1 MNALVSFI
9 QVKIRHSL
17 PPRILR
23 TAVSIFICA
32 GLFLSLPAQLH
43 AETSAPAADT
53 AAAKQTSASGISAD
67 AAGSADLSAGSS
79 SGTDVQ
85 GSSTNSSADAAAEES
100 ASPRAWPEP
109 QEVSAEG
116 AILIDADTGAILYQK
131 NMNEHLYPASITK
144 MMTVLLAAEK
154 LDPTDTVTMS
164 EEAVHSVPADGSNIG
179 LDVGETI
186 TVEQAL
192 YGIMVGSANEAAAA
206 IAEKTAGSVA
216 AFADL
221 MNEKAK
227 ELGCT
232 GTHFVNANGLHDK
245 DHYTTPHDMA
255 LIARAFFDNP
265 LCLRI
270 GNTPS
275 YHFSATATQ
284 PDDFTIRNK
293 HALITGETP
302 CEGVIGGKTGYH
314 QYAGETLVTGCERGG
329 IRLICVVMKEESP
342 NQFTDSA
349 ALLNWG
355 YANFTEWN
363 IAENETRFSVSRASF
378 FDGGRCLLGD
388 SGPAFALSP
397 DARITLPVGT
407 SFSDLTGRLVYST
420 DAETDDT
427 CVSPD
432 DLGASEDTATASATT
447 ASTGTA
453 SESASGAEKT
463 AADSSVSTPD
473 ASEAASGAEQ
483 STADSTGSIA
493 SGASEGTTDAE
504 QSDAIK
510 QTTPAIAS
518 LVYSWQ
524 GRTVGSANLYLLT
537 SAAEQSDT
545 ASEKADTAGESG
557 SATPKSDTSGDKA
570 GTKQAAGAWTGQE
583 TDAPVSRVKVY
594 FASMVKINDAGTI
607 YINIRRILLFTAAVS
622 AAVIMLLLLF
632 SYLASF
638 NRPERVHQERRQRQ
652 RRHKSRDYLPHNDYL
667 KYDTLEGEDNLYYE
681 NDRWSESGP
690 GSYADTGSG
699 TGSYRSGSYSSGS
712 ARSGS
717 GERLDMGPLD
727 SGGYTGVD
735 NTGDH
740 DS

>member
-1 MNALVSFI
+1 M
-9 QVKIRHSL
+9 
-17 PPRILR
+17 
-23 TAVSIFICA
+23 
-32 GLFLSLPAQLH
+32 
-43 AETSAPAADT
+43 PAADN
-53 AAAKQTSASGISAD
+53 AAAKQTSASGISSD
-67 AAGSADLSAGSS
+67 AADSADLSAGSS

-144 MMTVLLAAEK
+144 MMTVLLAAER
-154 LDPTDTVTMS
+154 LDPSDTVTMS

-216 AFADL
+216 AFANL

-407 SFSDLTGRLVYST
+407 SFSDLTGRLVYAT
-420 DAETDDT
+420 DAEADDT

-432 DLGASEDTATASATT
+432 DLGVSEDTATASATA

-453 SESASGAEKT
+453 SKS
-463 AADSSVSTPD
+463 
-473 ASEAASGAEQ
+473 ASGAEQ
-483 STADSTGSIA
+483 SAADSNDSIA
-493 SGASEGTTDAE
+493 SGTSEGTIDAE

-537 SAAEQSDT
+537 SAADQSGAT
-545 ASEKADTAGESG
+545 SEKADTAGESG

-583 TDAPVSRVKVY
+583 TDAPVSRVKAY

-638 NRPERVHQERRQRQ
+638 NRPERVHQERRQRK

>member
-1 MNALVSFI
+1 MSFI

-293 HALITGETP
+293 HALITEETP

-407 SFSDLTGRLVYST
+407 SFSDLTGRLVYSS

-432 DLGASEDTATASATT
+432 DLGVSEDTATVSATT
-447 ASTGTA
+447 ASTVTA
-453 SESASGAEKT
+453 SESASGAKQT
-463 AADSSVSTPD
+463 A
-473 ASEAASGAEQ
+473 
-483 STADSTGSIA
+483 ADSTGSIA

-545 ASEKADTAGESG
+545 ASEKADTAGEPG

-570 GTKQAAGAWTGQE
+570 GTKQAVGARTGQE
-583 TDAPVSRVKVY
+583 TDAPVSRINAY

-735 NTGDH
+735 NTGEH

>member
-1 MNALVSFI
+1 M
-9 QVKIRHSL
+9 
-17 PPRILR
+17 
-23 TAVSIFICA
+23 
-32 GLFLSLPAQLH
+32 
-43 AETSAPAADT
+43 PAADN
-53 AAAKQTSASGISAD
+53 AAAKQTSASGISSD
-67 AAGSADLSAGSS
+67 AADSADLSAGSS

-144 MMTVLLAAEK
+144 MMTVLLAAER
-154 LDPTDTVTMS
+154 LDPSDTVTMS

-206 IAEKTAGSVA
+206 IAEKTAGSVS
-216 AFADL
+216 AFANL

-420 DAETDDT
+420 DAEADDT

-432 DLGASEDTATASATT
+432 DLSVSEDTATASATA

-453 SESASGAEKT
+453 SESASGAKQT
-463 AADSSVSTPD
+463 AADSSVSTSD

-545 ASEKADTAGESG
+545 ASEKADTAGEPG

-570 GTKQAAGAWTGQE
+570 GTKQAVGARTGQE
-583 TDAPVSRVKVY
+583 TDAPVSRINAY

>member
-1 MNALVSFI
+1 MSFI

-17 PPRILR
+17 PPHILR
-23 TAVSIFICA
+23 TAVSVFICA

-216 AFADL
+216 AFANL

-420 DAETDDT
+420 DAEADDT

-432 DLGASEDTATASATT
+432 DLGVSEDTATASATA

-453 SESASGAEKT
+453 SKS
-463 AADSSVSTPD
+463 
-473 ASEAASGAEQ
+473 ASGAEQ
-483 STADSTGSIA
+483 SAADSTDSIA
-493 SGASEGTTDAE
+493 SGTSEGTIDAE

-537 SAAEQSDT
+537 SAADQSGAT
-545 ASEKADTAGESG
+545 SEKADTAGESG

-570 GTKQAAGAWTGQE
+570 GTKQAAGARTGQE
-583 TDAPVSRVKVY
+583 TDAPVSRVKAY

-622 AAVIMLLLLF
+622 AVVIMLLLLF

-727 SGGYTGVD
+727 PGGYTGVD
-735 NTGDH
+735 NTGEH

>member
-1 MNALVSFI
+1 MSFI

-293 HALITGETP
+293 HALITEETP

-407 SFSDLTGRLVYST
+407 SFSDLTGRLVYSS

-432 DLGASEDTATASATT
+432 DLGVSEDTATVSATT
-447 ASTGTA
+447 ASTVTA
-453 SESASGAEKT
+453 SESASGAKQT
-463 AADSSVSTPD
+463 AADS
-473 ASEAASGAEQ
+473 
-483 STADSTGSIA
+483 

-545 ASEKADTAGESG
+545 ASEKADTAGEPG

-570 GTKQAAGAWTGQE
+570 GTKQAVGARTGQE
-583 TDAPVSRVKVY
+583 TDAPVSRINAY

>member
-1 MNALVSFI
+1 LNALVSFI

-293 HALITGETP
+293 HALITEETP

-407 SFSDLTGRLVYST
+407 SFSDLTGRLVYSS

-432 DLGASEDTATASATT
+432 DLGVSEDTATVSATT
-447 ASTGTA
+447 ASTVTA
-453 SESASGAEKT
+453 SESASGAKQT
-463 AADSSVSTPD
+463 A
-473 ASEAASGAEQ
+473 
-483 STADSTGSIA
+483 ADSTGSIA

-545 ASEKADTAGESG
+545 ASEKADTAGEPG

-570 GTKQAAGAWTGQE
+570 GTKQAVGARTGQE
-583 TDAPVSRVKVY
+583 TDAPVSRINAY

>member
-293 HALITGETP
+293 HALITEETP

-407 SFSDLTGRLVYST
+407 SFSDLTGRLVYSS

-432 DLGASEDTATASATT
+432 DLGVSEDTATVSATT
-447 ASTGTA
+447 ASTVTA
-453 SESASGAEKT
+453 SESASGAKQT
-463 AADSSVSTPD
+463 A
-473 ASEAASGAEQ
+473 
-483 STADSTGSIA
+483 ADSTGSIA

-545 ASEKADTAGESG
+545 ASEKADTAGEPG

-570 GTKQAAGAWTGQE
+570 GTKQAVGARTGQE
-583 TDAPVSRVKVY
+583 TDAPVSRINAY

-735 NTGDH
+735 NTGEH

>member
-1 MNALVSFI
+1 MSFI

-17 PPRILR
+17 PPHILR
-23 TAVSIFICA
+23 TAVSVFICA

-43 AETSAPAADT
+43 AETSVPAADN
-53 AAAKQTSASGISAD
+53 AAAKQTSASGISSD
-67 AAGSADLSAGSS
+67 AADSADLSAGSS

-144 MMTVLLAAEK
+144 MMTVLLAAER
-154 LDPTDTVTMS
+154 LDPSDTVTMS

-206 IAEKTAGSVA
+206 IAEKTAGSVS
-216 AFADL
+216 AFANL

-420 DAETDDT
+420 DAEADDT

-432 DLGASEDTATASATT
+432 DLSVSEDTATASATA

-453 SESASGAEKT
+453 SESASGAKQT
-463 AADSSVSTPD
+463 AADSSVSTSD

-545 ASEKADTAGESG
+545 ASEKADTAGEPG

-570 GTKQAAGAWTGQE
+570 GTKQAVGARTGQE
-583 TDAPVSRVKVY
+583 TDAPVSRINAY

>member
-144 MMTVLLAAEK
+144 MMTVLLAAER
-154 LDPTDTVTMS
+154 LDPSDTVTMS

-206 IAEKTAGSVA
+206 IAEKTAGSVS
-216 AFADL
+216 AFANL

-420 DAETDDT
+420 DAEADDT

-432 DLGASEDTATASATT
+432 DLSVSEDTATASATA

-453 SESASGAEKT
+453 SESASGAEQS
-463 AADSSVSTPD
+463 AADSTDSID
-473 ASEAASGAEQ
+473 SESSEDTSGAEQ
-483 STADSTGSIA
+483 SA
-493 SGASEGTTDAE
+493 
-504 QSDAIK
+504 AIN

-537 SAAEQSDT
+537 SAADQ
-545 ASEKADTAGESG
+545 SG

-570 GTKQAAGAWTGQE
+570 GTKQAVGARTGQE
-583 TDAPVSRVKVY
+583 TDAPVSRVKAY

-699 TGSYRSGSYSSGS
+699 TGSYRNGSYSSGS

>member
-17 PPRILR
+17 PPHILR
-23 TAVSIFICA
+23 TAVSVFICA

-43 AETSAPAADT
+43 AETSVPAADN
-53 AAAKQTSASGISAD
+53 AAAKQTSASGISSD
-67 AAGSADLSAGSS
+67 AADSADLSAGSS

-144 MMTVLLAAEK
+144 MMTVLLAAER
-154 LDPTDTVTMS
+154 LDPSDTVTMS

-216 AFADL
+216 AFANL

-407 SFSDLTGRLVYST
+407 SFSDLTGRLVYAT
-420 DAETDDT
+420 DAEADDT

-432 DLGASEDTATASATT
+432 DLGVSEDTATASATA

-453 SESASGAEKT
+453 SKS
-463 AADSSVSTPD
+463 
-473 ASEAASGAEQ
+473 ASGAEQ
-483 STADSTGSIA
+483 SAADSTDSIA
-493 SGASEGTTDAE
+493 SGTSEGTIDAE

-537 SAAEQSDT
+537 SAADQSGAT
-545 ASEKADTAGESG
+545 SEKADTAGESG

-583 TDAPVSRVKVY
+583 TDAPVSRVKAY

>member
-17 PPRILR
+17 PPHILR
-23 TAVSIFICA
+23 TAVSVFICA

-43 AETSAPAADT
+43 AETSVPAADN
-53 AAAKQTSASGISAD
+53 AAAKQTSASGISSD
-67 AAGSADLSAGSS
+67 AADSADLSAGSS

-144 MMTVLLAAEK
+144 MMTVLLAAER
-154 LDPTDTVTMS
+154 LDPSDTVTMS

-206 IAEKTAGSVA
+206 IAEKTAGSVS
-216 AFADL
+216 AFANL

-407 SFSDLTGRLVYST
+407 SFSDLTGRLVYAT
-420 DAETDDT
+420 DAEADDT

-432 DLGASEDTATASATT
+432 DLGVSEDTATASATA
-447 ASTGTA
+447 ASTA
-453 SESASGAEKT
+453 SESASDAEQS

-545 ASEKADTAGESG
+545 ASEKADTAGEPG

-570 GTKQAAGAWTGQE
+570 GTEQAADTRTGQE
-583 TDAPVSRVKVY
+583 TDAPVSRIKAY

-690 GSYADTGSG
+690 GSYADNGSG

>member
-1 MNALVSFI
+1 M
-9 QVKIRHSL
+9 
-17 PPRILR
+17 
-23 TAVSIFICA
+23 SIFICA

-293 HALITGETP
+293 HALITEETP

-407 SFSDLTGRLVYST
+407 SFSDLTGRLVYSS

-432 DLGASEDTATASATT
+432 DLGVSEDTATVSATT
-447 ASTGTA
+447 ASTVTA
-453 SESASGAEKT
+453 SESASGAKQT
-463 AADSSVSTPD
+463 A
-473 ASEAASGAEQ
+473 
-483 STADSTGSIA
+483 ADSTGSIA

-545 ASEKADTAGESG
+545 ASEKADTAGEPG

-570 GTKQAAGAWTGQE
+570 GTKQAVGARTGQE
-583 TDAPVSRVKVY
+583 TDAPVSRINAY

>member
-1 MNALVSFI
+1 LNALVSFI

-17 PPRILR
+17 PPHILR
-23 TAVSIFICA
+23 TAVSVFICA

-43 AETSAPAADT
+43 AETSVPAADN

-67 AAGSADLSAGSS
+67 AAGSADSSAGSS

-85 GSSTNSSADAAAEES
+85 DSSADSSADAAAEES

-109 QEVSAEG
+109 PEVSAEG

-144 MMTVLLAAEK
+144 MMTVLLAAER
-154 LDPTDTVTMS
+154 LDPSDTVTMS

-206 IAEKTAGSVA
+206 IAEKTAGSVS
-216 AFADL
+216 AFANL

-245 DHYTTPHDMA
+245 NHYTTPHDMA

-420 DAETDDT
+420 DAEADDT

-432 DLGASEDTATASATT
+432 DLSVSEDTATASATA

-453 SESASGAEKT
+453 SESASGAEQS
-463 AADSSVSTPD
+463 AADSTDSIDFES
-473 ASEAASGAEQ
+473 SEDTSGAEQ
-483 STADSTGSIA
+483 SA
-493 SGASEGTTDAE
+493 
-504 QSDAIK
+504 AIN

-537 SAAEQSDT
+537 SAADQSGT
-545 ASEKADTAGESG
+545 ASEKADTADKSG

-570 GTKQAAGAWTGQE
+570 GTKQADDTRTGQE
-583 TDAPVSRVKVY
+583 TDTPVSRVKAY

>member
-17 PPRILR
+17 PPHILR
-23 TAVSIFICA
+23 TAVSVFICA

-43 AETSAPAADT
+43 AETSVPAADN
-53 AAAKQTSASGISAD
+53 AAAKQTSASGISSD
-67 AAGSADLSAGSS
+67 AADSADLSAGSS

-85 GSSTNSSADAAAEES
+85 GSSTNSSADTAAEES

-109 QEVSAEG
+109 PEVSAEG

-144 MMTVLLAAEK
+144 MMTVLLAAER
-154 LDPTDTVTMS
+154 LDPSDTVTMS

-216 AFADL
+216 AFANL

-407 SFSDLTGRLVYST
+407 SFSDLTGRLVYAT
-420 DAETDDT
+420 DAEADDT

-432 DLGASEDTATASATT
+432 DLGVSEDTATASATA

-453 SESASGAEKT
+453 SKS
-463 AADSSVSTPD
+463 
-473 ASEAASGAEQ
+473 ASGAEQ
-483 STADSTGSIA
+483 SAADSTDSIA
-493 SGASEGTTDAE
+493 SGTSEGTIDAE

-537 SAAEQSDT
+537 SAADQSGAT
-545 ASEKADTAGESG
+545 SEKADTAGESG
-557 SATPKSDTSGDKA
+557 SATPKSDTAGDKA
-570 GTKQAAGAWTGQE
+570 GTKQAAGARTGQE
-583 TDAPVSRVKVY
+583 TDAPVSRVKAY

-622 AAVIMLLLLF
+622 AVVIMLLLLF

-727 SGGYTGVD
+727 PGGYTGVD
-735 NTGDH
+735 NTGEH

>member
-1 MNALVSFI
+1 MSFI

-17 PPRILR
+17 PPHILR
-23 TAVSIFICA
+23 TAVSVFICA

-43 AETSAPAADT
+43 AETSVPAADN

-67 AAGSADLSAGSS
+67 AAGSADSSAGSS

-85 GSSTNSSADAAAEES
+85 GSSTNSSADTAAEES

-109 QEVSAEG
+109 PEVSAEG

-144 MMTVLLAAEK
+144 MMTVLLAAER
-154 LDPTDTVTMS
+154 LDPSDTVTMS

-216 AFADL
+216 AFANL

-407 SFSDLTGRLVYST
+407 SFSDLTGRLVYAT
-420 DAETDDT
+420 DAEADDT

-432 DLGASEDTATASATT
+432 DLGVSEDTATASATA

-453 SESASGAEKT
+453 SKS
-463 AADSSVSTPD
+463 
-473 ASEAASGAEQ
+473 ASGAEQ
-483 STADSTGSIA
+483 SAADSTDSIA
-493 SGASEGTTDAE
+493 SGTSEGTIDAE

-537 SAAEQSDT
+537 SAADQSGAT
-545 ASEKADTAGESG
+545 SEKADTAGESG
-557 SATPKSDTSGDKA
+557 SATPKSDTAGDKA
-570 GTKQAAGAWTGQE
+570 GTKQAAGARTGQE
-583 TDAPVSRVKVY
+583 TDAPVSRVKAY

-622 AAVIMLLLLF
+622 AVVIMLLLLF

-727 SGGYTGVD
+727 PGGYTGVD
-735 NTGDH
+735 NTGEH

>member
-1 MNALVSFI
+1 MSFI

-17 PPRILR
+17 PPHILR
-23 TAVSIFICA
+23 TAVSVFICA

-43 AETSAPAADT
+43 AETSVPAADN

-67 AAGSADLSAGSS
+67 AAGSADSSAGSS

-85 GSSTNSSADAAAEES
+85 DSSADSSADAAAEES

-109 QEVSAEG
+109 PEVSAEG

-144 MMTVLLAAEK
+144 MMTVLLAAER
-154 LDPTDTVTMS
+154 LDPSDTVTMS

-206 IAEKTAGSVA
+206 IAEKTAGSVS
-216 AFADL
+216 AFANL

-245 DHYTTPHDMA
+245 NHYTTPHDMA

-420 DAETDDT
+420 DAEADDT

-432 DLGASEDTATASATT
+432 DLSVSEDTATASATA

-453 SESASGAEKT
+453 SESASGAEQS
-463 AADSSVSTPD
+463 AADSTDSIDFES
-473 ASEAASGAEQ
+473 SEDTSGAEQ
-483 STADSTGSIA
+483 SA
-493 SGASEGTTDAE
+493 
-504 QSDAIK
+504 AIN

-537 SAAEQSDT
+537 SAADQSGT
-545 ASEKADTAGESG
+545 ASEKADTADKSG

-570 GTKQAAGAWTGQE
+570 GTKQADDTRTGQE
-583 TDAPVSRVKVY
+583 TDTPVSRVKAY

>member
-17 PPRILR
+17 PPHILR
-23 TAVSIFICA
+23 TAVSVFICA

-43 AETSAPAADT
+43 AETSVPAADN

-67 AAGSADLSAGSS
+67 AAGSADSSAGSS

-85 GSSTNSSADAAAEES
+85 GSSTNSSADTAAEES

-109 QEVSAEG
+109 PEVSAEG

-144 MMTVLLAAEK
+144 MMTVLLAAER
-154 LDPTDTVTMS
+154 LDPSDTVTMS

-216 AFADL
+216 AFANL

-407 SFSDLTGRLVYST
+407 SFSDLTGRLVYAT
-420 DAETDDT
+420 DAEADDT

-432 DLGASEDTATASATT
+432 DLGVSEDTATASATA

-453 SESASGAEKT
+453 SKS
-463 AADSSVSTPD
+463 
-473 ASEAASGAEQ
+473 ASGAEQ
-483 STADSTGSIA
+483 SAADSTDSIA
-493 SGASEGTTDAE
+493 SGTSEGTIDAE

-537 SAAEQSDT
+537 SAADQSGAT
-545 ASEKADTAGESG
+545 SEKADTAGESG
-557 SATPKSDTSGDKA
+557 SATPKSDTAGDKA
-570 GTKQAAGAWTGQE
+570 GTKQAAGARTGQE
-583 TDAPVSRVKVY
+583 TDAPVSRVKAY

-622 AAVIMLLLLF
+622 AVVIMLLLLF

-727 SGGYTGVD
+727 PGGYTGVD
-735 NTGDH
+735 NTGEH

>member
-1 MNALVSFI
+1 MSFI

-17 PPRILR
+17 PPHILR
-23 TAVSIFICA
+23 TAVSVFICA

-43 AETSAPAADT
+43 AETSVPAADN
-53 AAAKQTSASGISAD
+53 AAAKQTSASGISSD
-67 AAGSADLSAGSS
+67 AADSADLSAGSS

-85 GSSTNSSADAAAEES
+85 GSSTNSSADTAAEES

-109 QEVSAEG
+109 PEVSAEG

-144 MMTVLLAAEK
+144 MMTVLLAAER
-154 LDPTDTVTMS
+154 LDPSDTVTMS

-216 AFADL
+216 AFANL

-407 SFSDLTGRLVYST
+407 SFSDLTGRLVYAT
-420 DAETDDT
+420 DAEADDT

-432 DLGASEDTATASATT
+432 DLGVSEDTATASATA

-453 SESASGAEKT
+453 SKS
-463 AADSSVSTPD
+463 
-473 ASEAASGAEQ
+473 ASGAEQ
-483 STADSTGSIA
+483 SAADSTDSIA
-493 SGASEGTTDAE
+493 SGTSEGTIDAE

-537 SAAEQSDT
+537 SAADQSGAT
-545 ASEKADTAGESG
+545 SEKADTAGESG
-557 SATPKSDTSGDKA
+557 SATPKSDTAGDKA
-570 GTKQAAGAWTGQE
+570 GTKQAAGARTGQE
-583 TDAPVSRVKVY
+583 TDAPVSRVKAY

-622 AAVIMLLLLF
+622 AVVIMLLLLF

-727 SGGYTGVD
+727 PGGYTGVD
-735 NTGDH
+735 NTGEH

>member
-1 MNALVSFI
+1 M
-9 QVKIRHSL
+9 
-17 PPRILR
+17 
-23 TAVSIFICA
+23 SIFICA

-293 HALITGETP
+293 HALITEETP

-407 SFSDLTGRLVYST
+407 SFSDLTGRLVYSS

-432 DLGASEDTATASATT
+432 DLGVSEDTATVSATT
-447 ASTGTA
+447 ASTVTA
-453 SESASGAEKT
+453 SESASGAKQT
-463 AADSSVSTPD
+463 A
-473 ASEAASGAEQ
+473 
-483 STADSTGSIA
+483 ADSTGSIA

-545 ASEKADTAGESG
+545 ASEKADTAGEPG

-570 GTKQAAGAWTGQE
+570 GTKQAVGARTGQE
-583 TDAPVSRVKVY
+583 TDAPVSRINAY

-735 NTGDH
+735 NTGEH

>member
-1 MNALVSFI
+1 MKALVSFI
-9 QVKIRHSL
+9 QVKTRHSL

-23 TAVSIFICA
+23 TAVSVFICA
-32 GLFLSLPAQLH
+32 GLFLFLPAQLH
-43 AETSAPAADT
+43 AETSVSADADT
-53 AAAKQTSASGISAD
+53 EAAEQTSTSDISAD
-67 AAGSADLSAGSS
+67 ATGSADSA
-79 SGTDVQ
+79 
-85 GSSTNSSADAAAEES
+85 A
-100 ASPRAWPEP
+100 PHAWPEP
-109 QEVSAEG
+109 PEISAEG

-144 MMTVLLAAEK
+144 MMTVLLAAER
-154 LDPTDTVTMS
+154 LDPSDTVTMS

-179 LDVGETI
+179 LDVGESI

-216 AFADL
+216 AFANL

-245 DHYTTPHDMA
+245 NHYTTPHDMA

-342 NQFTDSA
+342 NQFTESA

-363 IAENETRFSVSRASF
+363 IAENETRFSVNRALF
-378 FDGGRCLLGD
+378 FDGGRSLLGD
-388 SGPAFALSP
+388 SGPVFALSP

-407 SFSDLTGRLVYST
+407 SFSDLTGRLVYSADT
-420 DAETDDT
+420 ETDDT

-432 DLGASEDTATASATT
+432 DLAVGEDTAAASAPTNQN
-447 ASTGTA
+447 
-453 SESASGAEKT
+453 
-463 AADSSVSTPD
+463 P
-473 ASEAASGAEQ
+473 
-483 STADSTGSIA
+483 
-493 SGASEGTTDAE
+493 
-504 QSDAIK
+504 
-510 QTTPAIAS
+510 PFAS
-518 LVYSWQ
+518 LIYSWQ

-537 SAAEQSDT
+537 SAADESGT
-545 ASEKADTAGESG
+545 ASENEDTAGKSG
-557 SATPKSDTSGDKA
+557 SATEKSDTA
-570 GTKQAAGAWTGQE
+570 G
-583 TDAPVSRVKVY
+583 PLSVPLSRFKTY
-594 FASMVKINDAGTI
+594 FTSMVKINDAGTI
-607 YINIRRILLFTAAVS
+607 YINIRRILLFIAALS
-622 AAVIMLLLLF
+622 AVVIMLLLLF

-638 NRPERVHQERRQRQ
+638 NRPERVHQERKQRQ

-667 KYDTLEGEDNLYYE
+667 RYDTLEGEDNLYYE

-690 GSYADTGSG
+690 GSYADNGSG
-699 TGSYRSGSYSSGS
+699 AGSYPGGSYSSGS

-717 GERLDMGPLD
+717 GERLDMGPLNS
-727 SGGYTGVD
+727 SGHTGVD
-735 NTGDH
+735 NTGEH
-740 DS
+740 NS

>member
-1 MNALVSFI
+1 MSFI

-17 PPRILR
+17 PPHILR
-23 TAVSIFICA
+23 TAVSVFICA

-43 AETSAPAADT
+43 AETSVPAADN
-53 AAAKQTSASGISAD
+53 AAAKQTSASGISSD
-67 AAGSADLSAGSS
+67 AADSADLSAGSS

-144 MMTVLLAAEK
+144 MMTVLLAAER
-154 LDPTDTVTMS
+154 LDPSDTVTMS

-206 IAEKTAGSVA
+206 IAEKTAGSVS
-216 AFADL
+216 AFANL

-407 SFSDLTGRLVYST
+407 SFSDLTGRLVYAT
-420 DAETDDT
+420 DAEADDT

-432 DLGASEDTATASATT
+432 DLGVSEDTATASATA
-447 ASTGTA
+447 ASTA
-453 SESASGAEKT
+453 SESASDAEQS

-545 ASEKADTAGESG
+545 ASEKADTAGEPG

-570 GTKQAAGAWTGQE
+570 GTEQAADTRTGQE
-583 TDAPVSRVKVY
+583 TDAPVSRIKAY

-690 GSYADTGSG
+690 GSYADNGSG

>member
-1 MNALVSFI
+1 MSFI

-17 PPRILR
+17 PPHILR
-23 TAVSIFICA
+23 TAVSVFICA

-43 AETSAPAADT
+43 AETSVPAADN
-53 AAAKQTSASGISAD
+53 AAAKQTSASGISSD
-67 AAGSADLSAGSS
+67 AADSADLSAGSS

-144 MMTVLLAAEK
+144 MMTVLLAAER
-154 LDPTDTVTMS
+154 LDPSDTVTMS

-216 AFADL
+216 AFANL

-407 SFSDLTGRLVYST
+407 SFSDLTGRLVYAT
-420 DAETDDT
+420 DAEADDT

-432 DLGASEDTATASATT
+432 DLGVSEDTATASATA

-453 SESASGAEKT
+453 SKS
-463 AADSSVSTPD
+463 
-473 ASEAASGAEQ
+473 ASGAEQ
-483 STADSTGSIA
+483 SAADSTDSIA
-493 SGASEGTTDAE
+493 SGTSEGTIDAE

-537 SAAEQSDT
+537 SAADQSGAT
-545 ASEKADTAGESG
+545 SEKADTAGESG

-583 TDAPVSRVKVY
+583 TDAPVSRVKAY

>member
-1 MNALVSFI
+1 VSFI

-17 PPRILR
+17 PPHILR
-23 TAVSIFICA
+23 TAVSVFICA

-144 MMTVLLAAEK
+144 MMTVLLAAER
-154 LDPTDTVTMS
+154 LDPSDTVTMS

-216 AFADL
+216 AFANL

-420 DAETDDT
+420 DAEADDT

-432 DLGASEDTATASATT
+432 DLSVSEDTATASATA

-453 SESASGAEKT
+453 SKS
-463 AADSSVSTPD
+463 
-473 ASEAASGAEQ
+473 ASGAEQ
-483 STADSTGSIA
+483 SAADSTDSIA
-493 SGASEGTTDAE
+493 SGTSEGTIDAE

-537 SAAEQSDT
+537 SAADQSGAT
-545 ASEKADTAGESG
+545 SEKADTAGESG
-557 SATPKSDTSGDKA
+557 SATPKSDTAGDKA
-570 GTKQAAGAWTGQE
+570 GTKQAAGARTGQE
-583 TDAPVSRVKVY
+583 TDAPVSRVKAY

-622 AAVIMLLLLF
+622 AVVIMLLLLF

-727 SGGYTGVD
+727 PGGYTGVD
-735 NTGDH
+735 NTGEH

>member
-1 MNALVSFI
+1 MSFI

-293 HALITGETP
+293 HALITEETP

-407 SFSDLTGRLVYST
+407 SFSDLTGRLVYSS

-432 DLGASEDTATASATT
+432 DLGVSEDTATVSATT
-447 ASTGTA
+447 ASTVTA
-453 SESASGAEKT
+453 SESASGAKQT
-463 AADSSVSTPD
+463 AAD
-473 ASEAASGAEQ
+473 
-483 STADSTGSIA
+483 SIA

-545 ASEKADTAGESG
+545 ASEKADTAGEPG

-570 GTKQAAGAWTGQE
+570 GTKQAVGARTGQE
-583 TDAPVSRVKVY
+583 TDAPVSRINAY